1 MKHGN
6 EDTVREMLRIKRSV
20 QATFNTQVNFMS
32 TQMLVAQTS
41 IEAAEAAQGGNRRKE
56 LNYSAGLTGVNMG
69 RYDFVFKQAT
79 KWRNLKRKRD
89 NLQRRVHKIKP
100 RATKAS
106 CLSGKMTFY
115 LLPNHFDHVVVI
127 FVS

>member
-41 IEAAEAAQGGNRRKE
+41 IEAAEAAQGGNPRKQ
-56 LNYSAGLTGVNMG
+56 LHCSI
-69 RYDFVFKQAT
+69 
-79 KWRNLKRKRD
+79 W
-89 NLQRRVHKIKP
+89 
-100 RATKAS
+100 S
-106 CLSGKMTFY
+106 
-115 LLPNHFDHVVVI
+115 
-127 FVS
+127 